1 MNSCRIIHLITDLS
15 TGGAQTALLRFLSAI
30 DRNLY
35 NPTVVCFYNGNSII
49 AKEIH
54 KLNIPVIDLGMT
66 HKGRIDVFFRFNR
79 LLQNE
84 RPVVLHT
91 WLFHAN
97 LTGRLMG
104 RLNKV
109 PIIITSRRN
118 INIGSKWRELLKRL
132 TSGLDDKVVA
142 VCEAVRQAEIV
153 GSKIP
158 AEKVVTI
165 YNGID
170 PLPFTPV
177 SIDASRKIRNALG
190 IHNDELVLGTI
201 GRLEPQKGFFDLITS
216 SSHIKAKY
224 NSVRLIIVGE
234 GELRNSLELQTI
246 NQNLSGTIKFAGLRN
261 DIPELMS
268 ALDVFVSS
276 SLWEG
281 LPNVVLE
288 AMAAGKPVVA
298 TSVGGTPEVVVDG
311 VTGLLVP
318 PHNPEAMARAIIRL
332 LKNPE
337 LGTRMGRAG
346 KERVLKQFSIQRM
359 VTKTQQLYKELM
371 IEKGVLE

>member
-1 MNSCRIIHLITDLS
+1 VNSCRIIHLITDLS

-35 NPTVVCFYNGNSII
+35 NPTVVCFDNGNSFI
-49 AKEIH
+49 AKEIN

-97 LTGRLMG
+97 LIGRLMG

-109 PIIITSRRN
+109 PIIISSRRN
-118 INIGSKWRELLKRL
+118 INIGGKWRELLKRL
-132 TSGLDDKVVA
+132 TSGLDDKVIA
-142 VCEAVRQAEIV
+142 VCEAVRKAEIESSNV
-153 GSKIP
+153 PS
-158 AEKVVTI
+158 EKAVTI
-165 YNGID
+165 HNGID
-170 PLPFTPV
+170 PIAFISV
-177 SIDASRKIRNALG
+177 SDEAALEIRNSFEIPDDAL
-190 IHNDELVLGTI
+190 LLGAI
-201 GRLEPQKGFFDLITS
+201 GRLHPSKGFNDLIS
-216 SSHIKAKY
+216 ALAYIKAKT

-234 GELRNSLELQTI
+234 GELRGSLELQII
-246 NQNLSGTIKFAGLRN
+246 NHNLSGTIKFAGLRN

-268 ALDVFVSS
+268 ALDIFVSS

-288 AMAAGKPVVA
+288 AMVAGKPVVA

-311 VTGLLVP
+311 ETGLLVP
-318 PHNPEAMARAIIRL
+318 PRNPEALARAIFRL

-337 LGTRMGRAG
+337 LGSRMGRAG